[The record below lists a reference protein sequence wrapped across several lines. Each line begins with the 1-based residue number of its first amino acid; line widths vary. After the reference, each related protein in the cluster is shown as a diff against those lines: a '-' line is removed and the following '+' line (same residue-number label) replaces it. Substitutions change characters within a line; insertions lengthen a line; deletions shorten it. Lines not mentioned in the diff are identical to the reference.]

1 MFIGKAK
8 ELSKELLGPTG
19 EGWGKLEGAIEA
31 KSGEN
36 NLHSM
41 SAGV

>member
-8 ELSKELLGPTG
+8 EISKELLGPTG
-19 EGWGKLEGAIEA
+19 EGWGKLEGAIEV

-36 NLHSM
+36 NLRSI
-41 SAGV
+41 SVGF